1 MEKEINSEMSNKII
15 AIAKM
20 YPKKEFKIRV
30 DEKYIC
36 LSWLDSQPTQVK
48 ASKGRKMQ
56 RKLDQVKQILGNNF
70 MEFYW
75 GGDRQMVYSR
85 F

>member
-1 MEKEINSEMSNKII
+1 MEKEINSEMCNKII

-20 YPKKEFKIRV
+20 YPKKQFKIRV
-30 DEKYIC
+30 EEKHIC

-48 ASKGRKMQ
+48 ASKGIKMQ

>member
-1 MEKEINSEMSNKII
+1 MGIVIDNALSNKII
-15 AIAKM
+15 AIANM
-20 YPKKEFKIRV
+20 YPKKDFKIRIE
-30 DEKYIC
+30 EKSLT
-36 LSWLDSQPTQVK
+36 LSWKDDQPTQVK
-48 ASKGRKMQ
+48 KNKGIKIA
-56 RKLDQVKQILGNNF
+56 RKLEQVKQILGNNF